1 MKMTKGMK
9 AVFMALITAAFM
21 MTCGWVAAED
31 VVIKFATGTPKTHP
45 QDQGALFFADM
56 VKKES
61 NGEIDVQVFH
71 SGALG
76 GHREAME
83 GMQLGTIQ
91 MFCGALAFQAGFY
104 RPIAILELPFLFRDL
119 DHSWKVKH
127 GPIGKKLQA
136 GFLKK
141 TGVQLIGWG
150 GGSFQGFYNSKLQIK
165 TLEDMKGLK
174 MRVMNNPVRVAYMNI
189 WGAKATPMAF
199 GEFYSAMEQKVVDG
213 GENSYATYS
222 PAKHYEVAKYFTES
236 DHTHLA
242 TGILISDSFYKKLS
256 PKHKAIID
264 KAATA
269 ADRATAD
276 FWKNKQG
283 MSKKEAMDHG
293 AQIYVMPKAE
303 RARFEAAV
311 KPIYEKFAPQLG
323 GMEMIEAIKAT
334 N

>member
-1 MKMTKGMK
+1 MNDKFKSVL
-9 AVFMALITAAFM
+9 AVFVAMAFLLSGGPVF
-21 MTCGWVAAED
+21 AEK
-31 VVIKFATGTPKTHP
+31 VVIKLATGTPPTHP

-61 NGEIDVQVFH
+61 NGEIEVQVFH
-71 SGALG
+71 SGSLG

-83 GMQLGTIQ
+83 GMQLGTVD
-91 MFCGALAFQAGFY
+91 MFIGALAFMSSFY
-104 RPIAILELPFLFRDL
+104 KQIAVLELPFLFRDL
-119 DHSWKVKH
+119 DHSWNVKH
-127 GPIGKKLQA
+127 GPIGQKLQE

-141 TGVQLIGWG
+141 TGVRLIAWG

-213 GENSYATYS
+213 GENSYATYG

-242 TGILISDSFYKKLS
+242 TGILISEKLYQKLS
-256 PKHKAIID
+256 PQHRAVID
-264 KAATA
+264 KSAEA

-276 FWKNKQG
+276 FWIAKQG
-283 MSKKEAMDHG
+283 SSKQEALDHG
-293 AQIYVMPKAE
+293 AMIYVMPISE
-303 RARFEAAV
+303 RDRFEKAV
-311 KPIYEKFAPQLG
+311 QPIYEKFGPELG
-323 GMEMIEAIKAT
+323 GMDLIKAIKAHK
-334 N
+334 